1 MQAVEQKQSQEV
13 IGAENN
19 FATNSAIN
27 CFQIRERLDALFGG
41 AAPLE
46 ETPAGIRRILFGHLE
61 ICRTCCRSFD
71 VRVRFRPTG
80 RDRIY

>member
-1 MQAVEQKQSQEV
+1 MRAIEQKQRQEV
-13 IGAENN
+13 ITDENN
-19 FATNSAIN
+19 FATIDLAN
-27 CFQIRERLDALFGG
+27 CLQIRERLDALFGG

-61 ICRTCCRSFD
+61 ICETCCRSFD
-71 VRVRFRPTG
+71 VRVHFRPPG

>member
-13 IGAENN
+13 TVHESS
-19 FATNSAIN
+19 FATIDATD
-27 CFQIRERLDALFGG
+27 CFQIRERLDTLFGG
-41 AAPLE
+41 VASLE

-61 ICRTCCRSFD
+61 TCVTCCRSFD
-71 VRVRFRPTG
+71 VRVRFRPSG